1 MQEAARLVSNLQTES
16 DGVDLM
22 TLLRETPREAYS
34 FQQLGVRDHPRSPA
48 RPPPRSHLRSS
59 IALFQPVPPNP
70 PPRPPDLTHQ
80 PLPPPFSSSPPSQW
94 PAEITSMRTHE
105 LPAVVLERYSTRQSV
120 CFCGVFPEIRRA
132 WATVDNALFLWRFD
146 VPDDVPVEYSGEEQ
160 AIVSVGL
167 AKPKPGVFLPSV
179 ERVLVVATTV
189 EIVLLGVAFDRDGD
203 GDGTADGVA
212 SADDLGARDL
222 TLHALNYACTT
233 DDVVVKD
240 IASTESGRIFFA
252 GDDEALY
259 EVEYSGS
266 DTWRARRCRKVC
278 HHSAMP
284 KLLPSILRLR
294 APDPLRQVL
303 VDEYRCT
310 LYTRSEGGAVN
321 VFDLG
326 PGCAETPR
334 RVAEVR
340 DVAAAAQMARGVVYS
355 TAVGAGTAVTEGSTP
370 EGRAAAPPPPIA
382 PNAAVDWCTSRSSPR
397 RSPPRSR
404 SSRCAR
410 TDGGC
415 TSRRS
420 PRGGA
425 HGLPRNGRR
434 GDGGVVDDEP
444 LRRIRARPARGGGA
458 SGPNG
463 ARRLVPAPT
472 RLAVVASREP
482 LPQGSA
488 QRGMTSAQALR
499 ATTTA
504 RPLEVEAAYY
514 GDGLMLLSDAADRD
528 EDARLFMAARDLA
541 LPSHLQVTP
550 ANVTGAGGP
559 GGVGGYVASSGL
571 GGGASRSLR
580 ETVTAQQLAGRAAS
594 SVGSV
599 GEVPPP
605 PGVMR
610 DLAPPFP
617 DGAPSDLAL
626 APRRLRSE
634 LATQHVAPRRKFVI
648 VTNAGIVQLEKARPL
663 DALCKLLASDVHEQ
677 MAHFFRAYGQAEAAT
692 MCLAIAL
699 GCSDAA
705 APETSDGFDYAAA
718 GPGATLIGA
727 GNSGF
732 GRDAYPGNSGAG
744 VVHGYAATI
753 AEKARRALEDPRLTG
768 EPHVDDDGPDAAG
781 ASSAAFDMGRPIVQ
795 PQLHHSG
802 VHAAL
807 YTYAARVLAAT
818 WDRPLAVTLAKRDG
832 LASARDWTPPRQ
844 PPRPPLADAVANG
857 AAANGV
863 KGAAEA
869 AAGWLGG
876 MLRPARGPGAPVA
889 CTLPADV
896 LASLERRLRPL
907 DAFLSR
913 RRPRVVVDSH
923 GARGVGL
930 QPAKQRRRLEDGPA
944 GALRAEEGS
953 IAALRALLRRA
964 TQATALLRVVVES
977 DFSRVASRLS
987 EENLAELRRTTLRRL
1002 ASTSEGARL
1011 ASALVEALM
1020 AHRTREDRDGVE
1032 ALAATLHAESP
1043 LFFGGDERAFYRA
1056 RELLQAARDARDA
1069 RDPVAARDRVGEA
1082 LEMLLEVP
1090 LAGDPT
1096 ATCAELADLRCFRGL
1111 VALPLAAA
1119 AAAADR
1125 AASRD
1130 DTLGAMTHDASI
1142 ARDRTASDASFGVG
1156 SLVGGAPTP
1165 EECHEYVCVAI
1176 RALAAG
1182 TADPGAPP
1190 GSLGAVCASLDPD
1203 ERAAG
1208 LTVMI
1213 ERVAQ
1218 ASSPA
1223 AAAARAPPTPPSPT
1237 PPPRETPPSARRK
1250 PPPPSV
1256 RTRTRHLHPHPI
1268 FIVILP
1274 ACPRPWLPWRRRRP
1288 PRFPARATATV
1299 RFFVASLPSS
1309 SRWVATPSCYRFPRR
1324 PSSPFSPI
1332 AAPSPSRNRAARS
1345 RRTRRDTS
1353 NSSRDCTPLAVAT
1366 DSPRRFST
1374 PSPNDARLTPPCLSR
1389 NEARFSNPRWREPNV
1404 AGMAE
1409 TAAETV
1415 TALRPGV
1422 PLATRAETPA
1432 RSPTPLSWRRSRG
1445 RFACWVSN
1453 VDCAR
1458 LSPSARGPA
1467 ARTRTTR
1474 RARRRRWTPN

>member
-1 MQEAARLVSNLQTES
+1 
-16 DGVDLM
+16 
-22 TLLRETPREAYS
+22 
-34 FQQLGVRDHPRSPA
+34 
-48 RPPPRSHLRSS
+48 
-59 IALFQPVPPNP
+59 
-70 PPRPPDLTHQ
+70 
-80 PLPPPFSSSPPSQW
+80 
-94 PAEITSMRTHE
+94 MRTHE

-212 SADDLGARDL
+212 SADDLGSRDL

-340 DVAAAAQMARGVVYS
+340 DVAAAAQMARGGGLFY
-355 TAVGAGTAVTEGSTP
+355 GGGGGYGGHGGFNAGGSS
-370 EGRAAAPPPPIA
+370 GGAAAA
-382 PNAAVDWCTSRSSPR
+382 NRSQR
-397 RSPPRSR
+397 
-404 SSRCAR
+404 
-410 TDGGC
+410 
-415 TSRRS
+415 
-420 PRGGA
+420 
-425 HGLPRNGRR
+425 GRR
-434 GDGGVVDDEP
+434 LVHIALVSPAESTTVTLVAVCADG
-444 LRRIRARPARGGGA
+444 RRVYFTALPAGAERMGYPGMAGAATAASSTTNPYGGYAPAPARGGGA

-727 GNSGF
+727 GNGGF

-832 LASARDWTPPRQ
+832 LDSARDWTPPRQ

-913 RRPRVVVDSH
+913 RRPRVAVDSH

-1032 ALAATLHAESP
+1032 ALAATLQAESP

-1208 LTVMI
+1208 LTVML

-1223 AAAARAPPTPPSPT
+1223 AAAA
-1237 PPPRETPPSARRK
+1237 
-1250 PPPPSV
+1250 
-1256 RTRTRHLHPHPI
+1256 
-1268 FIVILP
+1268 
-1274 ACPRPWLPWRRRRP
+1274 
-1288 PRFPARATATV
+1288 ARA
-1299 RFFVASLPSS
+1299 
-1309 SRWVATPSCYRFPRR
+1309 
-1324 PSSPFSPI
+1324 
-1332 AAPSPSRNRAARS
+1332 AANA
-1345 RRTRRDTS
+1345 
-1353 NSSRDCTPLAVAT
+1353 AVAVSYT
-1366 DSPRRFST
+1366 QIR
-1374 PSPNDARLTPPCLSR
+1374 AH
-1389 NEARFSNPRWREPNV
+1389 
-1404 AGMAE
+1404 E
-1409 TAAETV
+1409 TY
-1415 TALRPGV
+1415 
-1422 PLATRAETPA
+1422 
-1432 RSPTPLSWRRSRG
+1432 
-1445 RFACWVSN
+1445 
-1453 VDCAR
+1453 
-1458 LSPSARGPA
+1458 
-1467 ARTRTTR
+1467 
-1474 RARRRRWTPN
+1474 

>member
-1 MQEAARLVSNLQTES
+1 
-16 DGVDLM
+16 
-22 TLLRETPREAYS
+22 
-34 FQQLGVRDHPRSPA
+34 
-48 RPPPRSHLRSS
+48 
-59 IALFQPVPPNP
+59 
-70 PPRPPDLTHQ
+70 
-80 PLPPPFSSSPPSQW
+80 
-94 PAEITSMRTHE
+94 MRTHE

-212 SADDLGARDL
+212 SADDLGSRDL

-340 DVAAAAQMARGVVYS
+340 DVAAAAQMARGGGLFY
-355 TAVGAGTAVTEGSTP
+355 GGGGGYGGHGGFNAGGSS
-370 EGRAAAPPPPIA
+370 GGAAAA
-382 PNAAVDWCTSRSSPR
+382 NRSQR
-397 RSPPRSR
+397 
-404 SSRCAR
+404 
-410 TDGGC
+410 
-415 TSRRS
+415 
-420 PRGGA
+420 
-425 HGLPRNGRR
+425 GRR
-434 GDGGVVDDEP
+434 LVHIALVSPAESTTVTLVAVCADG
-444 LRRIRARPARGGGA
+444 RRVYFTALPAGAERMGYPGMAGAATAASSTTNPYGGYAPAPARGGGA

-705 APETSDGFDYAAA
+705 APETSDGRRRGTRRDPHRRRERRVRSRRLPGKFRRRSRPRVRRHHRREGASRARGSAPDRGAARGRRRPRRRRRVVGGVRHGAPHRPAAA
-718 GPGATLIGA
+718 PSQRRPRRA
-727 GNSGF
+727 
-732 GRDAYPGNSGAG
+732 
-744 VVHGYAATI
+744 VHVRRARARGDVGSTVGGDSR
-753 AEKARRALEDPRLTG
+753 EARRI
-768 EPHVDDDGPDAAG
+768 
-781 ASSAAFDMGRPIVQ
+781 S
-795 PQLHHSG
+795 
-802 VHAAL
+802 
-807 YTYAARVLAAT
+807 
-818 WDRPLAVTLAKRDG
+818 
-832 LASARDWTPPRQ
+832 SARDWTPPRQ

-1032 ALAATLHAESP
+1032 ALAATLQAESP

-1208 LTVMI
+1208 LTVML

-1223 AAAARAPPTPPSPT
+1223 AAAAARAAANAAVANAAA
-1237 PPPRETPPSARRK
+1237 ARDAAERAAE

-1268 FIVILP
+1268 FIVIPP

-1409 TAAETV
+1409 TAAATV

-1458 LSPSARGPA
+1458 LSPSAREPA

>member
-1 MQEAARLVSNLQTES
+1 
-16 DGVDLM
+16 
-22 TLLRETPREAYS
+22 
-34 FQQLGVRDHPRSPA
+34 
-48 RPPPRSHLRSS
+48 
-59 IALFQPVPPNP
+59 
-70 PPRPPDLTHQ
+70 
-80 PLPPPFSSSPPSQW
+80 
-94 PAEITSMRTHE
+94 MRTHE

-120 CFCGVFPEIRRA
+120 CFCGVLPEIRRA

-189 EIVLLGVAFDRDGD
+189 EIVLLGVAFDRDED
-203 GDGTADGVA
+203 GDGAATGDA

-326 PGCAETPR
+326 PGCADAPR

-340 DVAAAAQMARGVVYS
+340 DVAAAAQMARGGGLFYGGGGGYGGNGGAFQGGFNAGGS
-355 TAVGAGTAVTEGSTP
+355 SGGAGAANRSQRGRRLVHIAVVSPAESTTVTLVAVCADGRRVYFTALPAGAERMGYPGMAGAATAT
-370 EGRAAAPPPPIA
+370 AAATNPYGGY
-382 PNAAVDWCTSRSSPR
+382 SP
-397 RSPPRSR
+397 
-404 SSRCAR
+404 A
-410 TDGGC
+410 
-415 TSRRS
+415 
-420 PRGGA
+420 
-425 HGLPRNGRR
+425 
-434 GDGGVVDDEP
+434 
-444 LRRIRARPARGGGA
+444 PARGGGGGGGA
-458 SGPNG
+458 ATGPNG

-499 ATTTA
+499 ATTTT
-504 RPLEVEAAYY
+504 RPLEVEAAFY

-528 EDARLFMAARDLA
+528 EDARLFMAARDLS

-559 GGVGGYVASSGL
+559 GGVGVGGYGASSGL
-571 GGGASRSLR
+571 SAGASRSLR

-610 DLAPPFP
+610 DLHPPFP

-677 MAHFFRAYGQAEAAT
+677 IAHFFRAYGQAEAAT

-705 APETSDGFDYAAA
+705 APETADGFDYAAA

-727 GNSGF
+727 GSAANGGF
-732 GRDAYPGNSGAG
+732 GRDAYPGGSGSG
-744 VVHGYAATI
+744 YVHGYAATI

-768 EPHVDDDGPDAAG
+768 EPHVDEDGGDVAG
-781 ASSAAFDMGRPIVQ
+781 AASSAFDMGRPIVQ

-818 WDRPLAVTLAKRDG
+818 WDRPLAVPLAKRDAG
-832 LASARDWTPPRQ
+832 AAAAAAAAAAPR
-844 PPRPPLADAVANG
+844 RPLADAVADG

-876 MLRPARGPGAPVA
+876 MLRPARGPGAPLA

-907 DAFLSR
+907 DAFLSQ
-913 RRPRVVVDSH
+913 RRPRVAVDGY

-930 QPAKQRRRLEDGPA
+930 QPARQRRRLEGGPA
-944 GALRAEEGS
+944 GALRAEERA

-964 TQATALLRVVVES
+964 TQATALLRAVAES
-977 DFSRVASRLS
+977 DFSRVASWLS
-987 EENLAELRRTTLRRL
+987 EEDRAELRRTTLRRL
-1002 ASTSEGARL
+1002 ASTPEGARL

-1032 ALAATLHAESP
+1032 ALAARLQAESP

-1082 LEMLLEVP
+1082 LEMLLDVP

-1096 ATCAELADLRCFRGL
+1096 AVCAELADLRCFRGL
-1111 VALPLAAA
+1111 VAVPLAAA

-1130 DTLGAMTHDASI
+1130 DTLGAMT
-1142 ARDRTASDASFGVG
+1142 RDRDAPQKRDPAASDASFGVG
-1156 SLVGGAPTP
+1156 SLAGGAPDP

-1176 RALAAG
+1176 RALATG

-1190 GSLGAVCASLDPD
+1190 GSLGAVCASLDAD

-1208 LTVMI
+1208 LAAML

-1223 AAAARAPPTPPSPT
+1223 AAAA
-1237 PPPRETPPSARRK
+1237 
-1250 PPPPSV
+1250 
-1256 RTRTRHLHPHPI
+1256 
-1268 FIVILP
+1268 
-1274 ACPRPWLPWRRRRP
+1274 
-1288 PRFPARATATV
+1288 ARAAANAAAANAAAAAAAA
-1299 RFFVASLPSS
+1299 ASAASASDRISSADLTLLGGLP
-1309 SRWVATPSCYRFPRR
+1309 RLRGADPEMPEAKAV
-1324 PSSPFSPI
+1324 FS
-1332 AAPSPSRNRAARS
+1332 
-1345 RRTRRDTS
+1345 
-1353 NSSRDCTPLAVAT
+1353 
-1366 DSPRRFST
+1366 
-1374 PSPNDARLTPPCLSR
+1374 
-1389 NEARFSNPRWREPNV
+1389 
-1404 AGMAE
+1404 
-1409 TAAETV
+1409 
-1415 TALRPGV
+1415 
-1422 PLATRAETPA
+1422 
-1432 RSPTPLSWRRSRG
+1432 
-1445 RFACWVSN
+1445 
-1453 VDCAR
+1453 
-1458 LSPSARGPA
+1458 
-1467 ARTRTTR
+1467 
-1474 RARRRRWTPN
+1474 